1 MPGLMCDG
9 LSVCS
14 RNVCQ
19 CDYAKKQTA
28 PVEAKE
34 FLSLEV
40 VAEERLN
47 KELISAMTKWYVGG
61 TFQ

>member
-1 MPGLMCDG
+1 M
-9 LSVCS
+9 
-14 RNVCQ
+14 
-19 CDYAKKQTA
+19 A

-40 VAEERLN
+40 VEEERLN
-47 KELISAMTKWYVGG
+47 EELISLAMKWYIGS